1 MNKKDT
7 LWVEKYRPKT
17 LDDFVGEDNIKS
29 KFKSYIEQ
37 GDIPHLLLYGKAG
50 TGKTTLA
57 KIIVGNIDCD
67 YIYINASDENNIETV
82 RNKIKNF
89 SVSVGFKDLK
99 VIILDEADYITPQAQ
114 AALRNLMEVNSKHT
128 RFILTCNYHTRII
141 EPIISRCQTF
151 EIRPL
156 SKPEIAQRLA
166 YILHSEKIDFGE
178 NGDLKDFKAV
188 IDVNYP
194 DIRKTINE
202 AQKSIENGKL
212 VVDKKSMIESDY
224 RLKIIEILKNEN
236 NKFNKVRQVVADNGI
251 KEFSDLYRLLYDN
264 IDDIVP
270 KNSIGEAIV
279 IIAEN
284 QYQDAFSIDKE
295 IPFMATIYRLIGE
308 K

>member
-29 KFKSYIEQ
+29 KFKNYIDQ

-128 RFILTCNYHTRII
+128 RFVLTCNYHTRII

-166 YILHSEKIDFGE
+166 YILHTEKIDFGE
-178 NGDLKDFKAV
+178 DGNLKDFKAV

-202 AQKSIENGKL
+202 AQKCVKDGKL

-236 NKFNKVRQVVADNGI
+236 NKFNKIRQIVADNGI

-264 IDDIVP
+264 IDGIVS
-270 KNSIGEAIV
+270 KNSIGESIV

-284 QYQDAFSIDKE
+284 QYQDAFAIDKE
-295 IPFMATIYRLIGE
+295 ITFMSLIYRLIGE
-308 K
+308 E